1 MHLKRVLVSLVALPL
16 IYFYITELP
25 PVCFL
30 LLTAVV
36 SASAQYEFY
45 AMYKIPWT
53 MSVLGIAGGAILVC
67 SSYLLPAGGA
77 EGIRLLIFI
86 AIFAGISSFRLFA
99 VKHPAGALKDIAPV
113 ITGILYIPT
122 LLLTMWYLRLA
133 GYEWI
138 FLLLLCVWSA
148 DTFAYYIGGN
158 FGRRKLYIEV
168 SPNKTVEGAAGS
180 VVGGILS
187 AVIFGSFLIKGIDI
201 TLLVLIGAVLGAVTI
216 VGDLVESMF
225 KRDAGIKDS
234 GHIIP
239 GHGGMLDRID
249 SILFA
254 APALYLLRMLL

>member
-1 MHLKRVLVSLVALPL
+1 MHLKRVIVSLVCLPL

-36 SASAQYEFY
+36 SALAQHEFY
-45 AMYKIPWT
+45 AMYKTPRT
-53 MSVLGIAGGAILVC
+53 MSVLGIACGAILIC
-67 SSYLLPAGGA
+67 ASYLLPAAGA
-77 EGIRLLIFI
+77 EGIRSLIFV
-86 AIFAGISSFRLFA
+86 AIFVSISSFRLFA
-99 VKHPAGALKDIAPV
+99 VKYPAGALKDIAPV

-122 LLLTMWYLRLA
+122 LLLALWYLRLA

-138 FLLLLCVWSA
+138 FLLLLCVWSS
-148 DTFAYYIGGN
+148 DTFAYYIGSN
-158 FGRRKLYIEV
+158 FGKRKLYIEV
-168 SPNKTVEGAAGS
+168 SPNKTVEGAVGS
-180 VVGGILS
+180 VIGGVLS
-187 AVIFGSFLIKGIDI
+187 AIIFGNFLIKGIDI
-201 TLLVLIGAVLGAVTI
+201 ALFVLIGAVLCAVTI
-216 VGDLVESMF
+216 LGDLVESMF

-254 APALYLLRMLL
+254 APALYLLKMLL